1 MKLLRSIPRPW
12 RYGFY
17 VALALLL
24 YLGLTHK
31 PAPLDDWNYF
41 ALMGENFLSDR
52 ESIHSVDEVRVYKLN
67 ESHSDFHWVSELKVE
82 NLFWSTKDKAE
93 IEEFRK
99 ASNNCDGE
107 NPEGEKIVENRVY
120 YILLLD
126 NNAHGVGWG
135 FISLRYT
142 PDNPVSSLYLQY
154 SVQNQTITG
163 PPGFQNFGLKDFF
176 ARRGLE
182 IN

>member
-1 MKLLRSIPRPW
+1 MKLLRRLTRPW
-12 RYGFY
+12 RYGLY
-17 VALALLL
+17 AALALLL
-24 YLGLTHK
+24 YLGFTHE
-31 PAPLDDWNYF
+31 PAPPDDWNYF
-41 ALMGENFLSDR
+41 ELMGENFLSDR

-67 ESHSDFHWVSELKVE
+67 ESHSDFHWVSELKEE
-82 NLFWSTKDKAE
+82 NLFWSTKDKDE
-93 IEEFRK
+93 IGEFRK
-99 ASNNCDGE
+99 ACTDWDGE
-107 NPEGEKIVENRVY
+107 TPKNEKFVDNRIY

-126 NNAHGVGWG
+126 NNAHRVGWG
-135 FISLRYT
+135 FISLLYT

-163 PPGFQNFGLKDFF
+163 PPGFENFGLKDFF